1 MNSARSTI
9 QASYAENEYVDES
22 LHCRSAISI
31 FEGLLISLGNHYLTS
46 LSQDIFCLML
56 QVQTGERFHKDVL
69 LEGLHSR
76 KINKEACDKNTFSRR
91 I

>member
-31 FEGLLISLGNHYLTS
+31 FEGLLISLGNHLTL

-76 KINKEACDKNTFSRR
+76 KINKEAYDKNTFSRR